1 MAGMFGSE
9 KKNFLSPNDGVKAT
23 QNLLNKYIG

>member
-1 MAGMFGSE
+1 MAGMYGSE
-9 KKNFLSPNDGVKAT
+9 KNDYLSPNDGVKAT